1 MRKITIEFDES
12 SHQETVMLETLMVI
26 KDNRH
31 RLKLNENIRVRWDK
45 GMNSGVITQRGNVIA
60 LLRRT

>member
-12 SHQETVMLETLMVI
+12 SHQDTVMLETLVVI

-45 GMNSGVITQRGNVIA
+45 GMASGVITQRGNVIA

>member
-12 SHQETVMLETLMVI
+12 SHQDTVMLETLVVI

-45 GMNSGVITQRGNVIA
+45 EMNSGVITQRGNVIA

>member
-12 SHQETVMLETLMVI
+12 SHQDTVMLETLVVI